1 MKRSSTRTA
10 ALAIFTLAAAA
21 CGGGAGEGASETTGA
36 GVGDSHV
43 TDSGKQPAAKKKP
56 SWAAY
61 DAVKLIPRDK
71 LFGNPVKA
79 GPQLSP
85 DGKRLAYLAP
95 QDGVLNV
102 WVKTIGKEDDKVLT
116 ADKVRGIRQY
126 FWAENGTHVI
136 YLQDAGGDENWHVYA
151 IPAAGGTAV
160 DLTPVK
166 GVNAQIF
173 GVEKSD
179 PNHILVGLNDRD
191 PQYHDVYK
199 VDIRDAKRTLVLKNE
214 VKAVGFA
221 IDHKLR
227 VRVAQV
233 FKPDGTFEILHRD
246 SDKGQWKKIAAWGA
260 EDSFTSNL
268 AGFAGDNRTLYVLST
283 VGSNAAELR
292 GLDTR
297 TGKEKPIAGDP
308 EADVSGML
316 ISPVDYKVLAVGFNR
331 ARMDWKALDPKVGKD
346 LAVLKQVADA
356 DISVDS
362 TDRKN
367 TTWIVRFDDDNKPP
381 RYYTYDRKTQKASF
395 LFSVQ
400 PELEDA
406 PLAEMKPVSYKARD
420 GLVINGY
427 LTLPQGVAAK
437 KLPVVLVPHGGPWA
451 RDTWGFDP
459 WSQWLAN
466 RGYAVLQ
473 PNFRGSTGYGK
484 KFLNAAD
491 REWGRKMQQDLT
503 DGTQWLVDQGIADP
517 DRICIMGG
525 SYGGYATLMG
535 LVTEPDLYA
544 CGVDLVGVAN
554 LITWLKTIPPYWMPF
569 REVLAQR
576 VGDPDKD
583 AELLKSRSPYFLV
596 DKIKAPLLI
605 GQGANDPRV
614 PRTESIQI
622 RDAMKKAGKQVEY
635 VEYADEGHG
644 FARPENRLAFFG
656 IAEKFL
662 AEHIGGRAE

>member
-1 MKRSSTRTA
+1 MNWSTTRAA
-10 ALAIFTLAAAA
+10 ALAISLAMAA
-21 CGGGAGEGASETTGA
+21 CGGGAGEGTTGTA
-36 GVGDSHV
+36 GPGVGDSHV
-43 TDSGKQPAAKKKP
+43 GDTGQPPAAKKPTWPK
-56 SWAAY
+56 AY
-61 DAVKLIPRDK
+61 DAVALIPRDK

-79 GPQLSP
+79 SPHLSP

-102 WVKTIGKEDDKVLT
+102 WVKTIGKEDDKVIT

-126 FWAENGTHVI
+126 FWAENGSHII
-136 YLQDAGGDENWHVYA
+136 YLQDAGGDENWHAYA

-160 DLTPVK
+160 DLTPIK

-199 VDIRDAKRTLVLKNE
+199 VDIKTGKRALVLKNE
-214 VKAVGFA
+214 LKAVGFA

-227 VRVAQV
+227 VRAAQV
-233 FKPDGTFEILHRD
+233 FKPDGTFEVLHRE

-260 EDSFTSNL
+260 EDSFTSSL

-292 GLDTR
+292 GIDTR
-297 TGKEKPIAGDP
+297 SGKEKTVAGDP
-308 EADVSGML
+308 EADVSDM
-316 ISPVDYKVLAVGFNR
+316 IVSPVDYKVLAVGFGR
-331 ARMDWKALDPKVGKD
+331 DRMDWKALDAKVGKD

-356 DISVDS
+356 DIAVVS

-381 RYYTYDRKTQKASF
+381 RFYTYDRKSQKASF

-406 PLAEMKPVSYKARD
+406 PLAEMQPVSYKARD
-420 GLVINGY
+420 GLVIHAY
-427 LTLPQGVAAK
+427 LTVPQGVPAK
-437 KLPVVLVPHGGPWA
+437 KLPVVVNPHGGPWA
-451 RDTWGFDP
+451 RDAWGFDAM
-459 WSQWLAN
+459 SQWLAN

-491 REWGRKMQQDLT
+491 REWGRKMQQDVT
-503 DGTQWLVDQGIADP
+503 DGTKWLVEQGIADP

-544 CGVDLVGVAN
+544 CGVDIVGVAN

-569 REVLAQR
+569 RDVLAQR

-583 AELLKSRSPYFLV
+583 ADFLKSRSPVFLV

-614 PRTESIQI
+614 PRAESIQI
-622 RDAMKKAGKQVEY
+622 RDAMKKSGKKVEY
-635 VEYADEGHG
+635 IEYPDEGHG
-644 FARPENRLAFFG
+644 FARPENRLAFFAA
-656 IAEKFL
+656 AEKFL

>member
-1 MKRSSTRTA
+1 MNWNSTKARV
-10 ALAIFTLAAAA
+10 LAISLVATA
-21 CGGGAGEGASETTGA
+21 CGGGGA
-36 GVGDSHV
+36 GGGPAGPGLGDSHV
-43 TDSGKQPAAKKKP
+43 TDSGKEVVDKRP
-56 SWAAY
+56 SWPRPY
-61 DAVKLIPRDK
+61 DAVALIPREK

-79 GPQLSP
+79 SPQISP

-126 FWAENGTHVI
+126 FWAENATHIV
-136 YLQDAGGDENWHVYA
+136 YLQDAGGDENWHAYS
-151 IPAAGGTAV
+151 IPATGGTAL
-160 DLTPVK
+160 DLTPGK
-166 GVNAQIF
+166 GAQAQIF

-179 PNHILVGLNDRD
+179 PNHILIGLNDRD

-199 VDIRDAKRTLVLKNE
+199 VDIRNGKKTLVVKND
-214 VKAVGFA
+214 VKAVGFSV
-221 IDHKLR
+221 DHKLR

-233 FKPDGTFEILHRD
+233 FTPDGTFEILHRAD
-246 SDKGQWKKIAAWGA
+246 EKSPWKKIAAWGA

-268 AGFAGDNRTLYVLST
+268 GGFAGDNRTLYVLST

-292 GLDTR
+292 GIDTR
-297 TGKEKPIAGDP
+297 TGKEKTIVGDP
-308 EADVSGML
+308 EADVSNL
-316 ISPVDYKVLAVGFNR
+316 LVSQSNHKVLAVAFDR
-331 ARMDWKALDPKVGKD
+331 ARTEWKALDPKVGKD

-356 DISVDS
+356 DITVVSA
-362 TDRKN
+362 DRKDA
-367 TTWIVRFDDDNKPP
+367 TWIVRFDDDNKPP
-381 RYYTYDRKTQKASF
+381 RFYTYDRKTQKASF

-406 PLAEMKPVSYKARD
+406 PLTEMQPVSYKARD
-420 GLVINGY
+420 GLVIHGY
-427 LTLPQGVAAK
+427 LTVPKGVPAK
-437 KLPVVLVPHGGPWA
+437 KLPVVVNPHGGPWA
-451 RDTWGFDP
+451 RDSWGFDSM
-459 WSQWLAN
+459 SQWLAN

-491 REWGRKMQQDLT
+491 KEWGRKMQQDVT
-503 DGTQWLVDQGIADP
+503 DGTRWLVEQGIADP

-544 CGVDLVGVAN
+544 CGVDIVGVAN

-569 REVLAQR
+569 RDVLAQR

-583 AELLKSRSPYFLV
+583 ADFLKSRSPVYLV

-605 GQGANDPRV
+605 GQGVNDPRV
-614 PRTESIQI
+614 PRAESIQI
-622 RDAMKKAGKQVEY
+622 RDALQKAGKKVEY
-635 VEYADEGHG
+635 VEYPDEGHG
-644 FARPENRLAFFG
+644 FARPENRLDFFAK
-656 IAEKFL
+656 AEKFL
-662 AEHIGGRAE
+662 ADQIGGRAE

>member
-1 MKRSSTRTA
+1 MNWSSTRAA
-10 ALAIFTLAAAA
+10 ALAISLVAA
-21 CGGGAGEGASETTGA
+21 CGGGAGETGSGGA
-36 GVGDSHV
+36 GPAVGESHV
-43 TDSGKQPAAKKKP
+43 SDSGQAAAKKKP
-56 SWAAY
+56 AWPQPYS
-61 DAVKLIPRDK
+61 AVALVPRDK

-79 GPQLSP
+79 NPQLSP

-102 WVKTIGKEDDKVLT
+102 WVKTVGKEDDKVLT

-126 FWAENGTHVI
+126 FWAENGTHVL

-160 DLTPVK
+160 DLTQVK
-166 GVNAQIF
+166 GVQAQIM

-199 VDIRDAKRTLVLKNE
+199 VDIKTAKRAIVYKNE
-214 VKAVGFA
+214 IKAVGFA
-221 IDHKLR
+221 VDHKLR
-227 VRVAQV
+227 VRAAQV
-233 FKPDGTFEILHRD
+233 FKPDGTFEVLHRAD
-246 SDKGQWKKIAAWGA
+246 DQAAWKKIAAWGA
-260 EDSFTSNL
+260 EDSFTSSL
-268 AGFAGDNRTLYVLST
+268 AGFAGDNRTLLVLST
-283 VGSNAAELR
+283 VGSNAVELR
-292 GLDTR
+292 GIDTR
-297 TGKEKPIAGDP
+297 SGKEKTIAGDP
-308 EADVSGML
+308 EADVSNVL
-316 ISPVDYKVLAVGFNR
+316 TSQADYRVLAVGFER
-331 ARMDWKALDPKVGKD
+331 ARMEWKALDPKVGKD
-346 LAVLKQVADA
+346 LEVLKRVADA
-356 DISVDS
+356 DIQVVSS
-362 TDRKN
+362 DRKDA
-367 TTWIVRFDDDNKPP
+367 TWIVRFDDDNKPP
-381 RYYTYDRKTQKASF
+381 RFYTYDRKAKKASF

-427 LTLPQGVAAK
+427 LTVPPGVAAK
-437 KLPVVLVPHGGPWA
+437 KLPVVINPHGGPWA
-451 RDTWGFDP
+451 RDSWGFDP

-503 DGTQWLVDQGIADP
+503 DGTKWLVEQGIADP

-535 LVTEPDLYA
+535 LATEPGLYA
-544 CGVDLVGVAN
+544 CGVDMVGVAN
-554 LITWLKTIPPYWMPF
+554 LVTWLKTIPPYWMPF
-569 REVLAQR
+569 RDVLAQR

-583 AELLKSRSPYFLV
+583 ADFLKARSPVYLV

-614 PRTESIQI
+614 PRAESIQI

-635 VEYADEGHG
+635 IEYPDEGHG
-644 FARPENRLAFFG
+644 FARPENRLAFFAA
-656 IAEKFL
+656 AEKFL

>member
-1 MKRSSTRTA
+1 MNRTRTT
-10 ALAIFTLAAAA
+10 ALAIFSLSLAVAA
-21 CGGGAGEGASETTGA
+21 CGGAPGEGATGPN
-36 GVGDSHV
+36 GEVGDTHV
-43 TDSGKQPAAKKKP
+43 ADSGQPAAGKKKS
-56 SWAAY
+56 SWKPY

-79 GPQLSP
+79 GPSISP
-85 DGKRLAYLAP
+85 DGKRLAYVAP

-126 FWAENGTHVI
+126 FWAENGTHII
-136 YLQDAGGDENWHVYA
+136 YLQDAGGDENWHAYS

-166 GVNAQIF
+166 GAQAQIL

-199 VDIRDAKRTLVLKNE
+199 VDIRSAKRTLVLKND

-221 IDHKLR
+221 VDHKLR

-233 FKPDGTFEILHRD
+233 FTPAGTFEIMHREG
-246 SDKGQWKKIAAWGA
+246 DKGAWKKIATWGP
-260 EDSFTSNL
+260 EDSFTSGL
-268 AGFAGDNRTLYVLST
+268 SGFAGDNRTLYVIST
-283 VGSNAAELR
+283 VGSNAGELR
-292 GLDTR
+292 GVDTR
-297 TGKEKPIAGDP
+297 TGKEKTVAGDP
-308 EADVSGML
+308 EADVSQIMV
-316 ISPVDYKVLAVGFNR
+316 SPVDHKVQAVGFGR
-331 ARMDWKALDPKVGKD
+331 ARLEWKALDAKVEKD

-356 DISVDS
+356 DINVVSA
-362 TDRKN
+362 DRADK
-367 TTWIVRFDDDNKPP
+367 TWIVRFDDDNKPP
-381 RYYTYDRKTQKASF
+381 RYYTYDRKSQKASF

-406 PLAEMKPVSYKARD
+406 PLAEMQAVSYKARD
-420 GLVINGY
+420 GLVIQAY
-427 LTLPQGVAAK
+427 LTLPQGVPAR
-437 KLPVVLVPHGGPWA
+437 KLPVVIHPHGGPWA

-459 WSQWLAN
+459 TVQWLAN

-491 REWGRKMQQDLT
+491 REWGNKMQHDLT
-503 DGTQWLVDQGIADP
+503 DGTKWLVDQGVADP

-535 LVTEPDLYA
+535 LVNDPDLYA
-544 CGVDLVGVAN
+544 CGVDIVGVAN

-569 REVLAQR
+569 RDVLAQR

-583 AELLKSRSPYFLV
+583 AEFLKSRSPVYLT

-614 PRTESIQI
+614 PRAESIQI
-622 RDAMKKAGKQVEY
+622 RDAMKKAGKKVEY
-635 VEYADEGHG
+635 IEYADEGHG
-644 FARPENRLAFFG
+644 FARPENRLNFFAA
-656 IAEKFL
+656 AEKFL
-662 AEHIGGRAE
+662 AEHIGGRSE

>member
-1 MKRSSTRTA
+1 MKAIRTRA
-10 ALAIFTLAAAA
+10 AVLAIFTLAA
-21 CGGGAGEGASETTGA
+21 CGGGGGAGSGAAGPET
-36 GVGDSHV
+36 GDTHV
-43 TDSGKQPAAKKKP
+43 TDSGKVVAGKRP
-56 SWAAY
+56 SWPKPY
-61 DAVKLIPRDK
+61 DAVALISREK

-79 GPQLSP
+79 SPQISP

-126 FWAENGTHVI
+126 FWAENATHIV
-136 YLQDAGGDENWHVYA
+136 YLQDAGGDENWHVYSV
-151 IPAAGGTAV
+151 PATGGTAL
-160 DLTPVK
+160 DLTPGK
-166 GVNAQIF
+166 GAQAQIF
-173 GVEKSD
+173 GVEKSA
-179 PNHILVGLNDRD
+179 PNHILIGLNDRD

-199 VDIRDAKRTLVLKNE
+199 VDVKTGKRTLVFKNE
-214 VKAVGFA
+214 VKAVGFS

-233 FKPDGTFEILHRD
+233 FKPDGTFEILHRAA
-246 SDKGQWKKIAAWGA
+246 DKGAWTKIATWGA

-268 AGFAGDNRTLYVLST
+268 AGFSGDDRTLYVLST
-283 VGSNAAELR
+283 VGANAVELR
-292 GLDTR
+292 GIDTR
-297 TGKEKPIAGDP
+297 TGKEKTILGDP
-308 EADVSGML
+308 EADVSNL
-316 ISPVDYKVLAVGFNR
+316 LVNQSNHKVVAVAFDR
-331 ARMDWKALDPKVGKD
+331 ARVEWKALDARVGKD

-356 DISVDS
+356 DISVVS
-362 TDRKN
+362 SDRNDK
-367 TTWIVRFDDDNKPP
+367 TWIVRFDDDNKPP
-381 RYYTYDRKTQKASF
+381 RFYSYDRKTQKASF

-420 GLVINGY
+420 GLVIHGY
-427 LTLPQGVAAK
+427 LTVPQGVPAT
-437 KLPVVLVPHGGPWA
+437 KLPVVINPHGGPWA
-451 RDTWGFDP
+451 RDSWGFDS

-491 REWGRKMQQDLT
+491 KEWGRKMQQDLT
-503 DGTQWLVDQGIADP
+503 DGTKWLVEQGIADA

-535 LVTEPDLYA
+535 LATEPDLYA
-544 CGVDLVGVAN
+544 CGVDMVGVAN

-569 REVLAQR
+569 RDVLAQR

-583 AELLKSRSPYFLV
+583 TDFLKSRSPVFLV
-596 DKIKAPLLI
+596 DKIKVPLLI

-614 PRTESIQI
+614 PRAESIQI
-622 RDAMKKAGKQVEY
+622 RDALQKAGKKVEY

-644 FARPENRLAFFG
+644 FARPENRLDFFAK
-656 IAEKFL
+656 AEKFL
-662 AEHIGGRAE
+662 AEQIGGRAE